1 MPKIITYKYL
11 LLKQNVHHNNS
22 VQFVTVSTQNVAL
35 IYHLGYLPRRQL
47 SRRAS
52 IKKTAPPSYAE
63 DRNFAA

>member
-22 VQFVTVSTQNVAL
+22 VQFVIVSMENVAL

-52 IKKTAPPSYAE
+52 IKKQRYRPRQKT
-63 DRNFAA
+63 